1 MKKVNQP
8 PISYSLERFITER
21 QTKIS
26 ETLFRQDLLI
36 SLGITIASCVF
47 ILSATQQPEKT
58 TLLFSFFFFLY
69 ISSYLLNRLD
79 YHQFALISYFTLN
92 FLIPIWV
99 IFNFPF
105 LKNESLLY
113 FSSAIS
119 AIFFI
124 PKKGSAVLVFT
135 FFTLT
140 AIGFGVYEL
149 QVQFLHDTDIGE
161 NQISQSI
168 PIIFFVSMLIR
179 CLAAFWLYRKFLYKL
194 TQKQEEIS
202 ETATHYKDIY
212 NLVQEGVLEIDT
224 NGIIQSCN
232 NAGKGVF
239 KGGQLKGTP
248 FHHLL
253 TETGKEK
260 WDQAFS
266 ILQQKGYASPFETKI
281 AKNLKPPQY
290 ITINAIAKYDQSG
303 NFVGS
308 RNIIREITIEKL
320 QALALEE
327 SEKRYRTLFE
337 NTPLGLLIADIDK
350 QKKGL
355 ACNETMAVLMQ
366 TSKQA
371 TLDGN
376 MLVFSPTYQPD
387 GERSSDRLHEYLTI
401 FRKKRVPIQ
410 LEWQFKTAKGKLIW
424 CDVIFS
430 PIQLAGEDHMLLIA
444 TDISDRKRQDQIIQ
458 NQIQAL
464 NLKNEEL
471 QKYIDSNL
479 QLENFAYMASH
490 DLKAPLRSIISFTQ
504 LLERSFE
511 SPPTSTQSLYFEYV
525 KSASK
530 NMHHLIGDLL
540 SYSLVN
546 SDAFTLTAIRIEE
559 MIASI
564 ETDLLAQIESQQG
577 QLSIGQLPTE
587 IHADATRIRQLFQNL
602 ISNAL
607 KFSRPGVRP
616 HIQVSCEELAHH
628 WQFSIQDNGI
638 GIEEAFREKIF
649 LLFRRLHSPAEY
661 EGTGIG
667 LAICK
672 KIVEQHGGLI
682 WLDSTPGQGSTFYF
696 TLQKRVNIPN
706 LLQTAYLNGE

>member
-8 PISYSLERFITER
+8 SISYSLESFITEH
-21 QTKIS
+21 QIQIS

-36 SLGITIASCVF
+36 SLGITVFSSVF
-47 ILSATQQPEKT
+47 ILSATNQPKNT
-58 TLLFSFFFFLY
+58 TLLFCFFFFLY
-69 ISSYLLNRLD
+69 ISSYLLNRLG
-79 YHQFALISYFTLN
+79 HQQFALISYFTLN

-119 AIFFI
+119 AFFFI
-124 PKKGSAVLVFT
+124 PKKGWGLLVFT

-140 AIGFGVYEL
+140 AVGFGVYEL
-149 QVQFLHDTDIGE
+149 QVQFLHDPNIQDS
-161 NQISQSI
+161 QISQSI
-168 PIIFFVSMLIR
+168 PVIFFVSMLIR
-179 CLAAFWLYRKFLYKL
+179 CLAAFLLYRRFLYKL

-202 ETATHYKDIY
+202 ETATHYQDIY

-224 NGIIQSCN
+224 QGIIRSCN
-232 NAGKGVF
+232 KAGEAVF
-239 KGGQLKGTP
+239 QSITP
-248 FHHLL
+248 GKTSFQQLL
-253 TETGKEK
+253 TAADRKK
-260 WDQAFS
+260 WELIFQH
-266 ILQQKGYASPFETKI
+266 IQQKGYSSPFQAEVPDPSGEI
-281 AKNLKPPQY
+281 QF
-290 ITINAIAKYDQSG
+290 IEIHAIAKYDRAG

-308 RNIIREITIEKL
+308 RNIIRNISAEK
-320 QALALEE
+320 QQELALEE

-337 NTPLGLLIADIDK
+337 NTPLGLLIADIDNK
-350 QKKGL
+350 KKGL
-355 ACNETMAVLMQ
+355 ACNETMATLMQ
-366 TSKQA
+366 TTKQA

-376 MLVFSPTYQPD
+376 MLVFSPKYQPD
-387 GERSSDRLHEYLTI
+387 GELSADKLHEYLTI
-401 FRKKRVPIQ
+401 FRVKRFPMQ
-410 LEWQFKTAKGKLIW
+410 LEWQFKTAKDKLIW

-430 PIQLAGEDHMLLIA
+430 PIQLGGEDHMLLIA
-444 TDISDRKRQDQIIQ
+444 TDISDRKHQEKIIR
-458 NQIQAL
+458 NQLQVL
-464 NLKNEEL
+464 NDKNEEL
-471 QKYIDSNL
+471 QKYINSNL

-511 SPPTSTQSLYFEYV
+511 MPPTSTQVFYFEHV

-530 NMHHLIGDLL
+530 NMHQLINDLL

-546 SDAFTLTAIRIEE
+546 SDEFTLTPIRMQE
-559 MIASI
+559 MLPSI
-564 ETDLLAQIESQQG
+564 EAALQAEIHAQQG
-577 QLSIGQLPTE
+577 HITIGPLPRE
-587 IHADATRIRQLFQNL
+587 IKADATRIRQLFQNL

-607 KFSRPGVRP
+607 KFSRPG
-616 HIQVSCEELAHH
+616 IQPMIKVCCEELPHH

-696 TLQKRVNIPN
+696 TLQKRVNIPH